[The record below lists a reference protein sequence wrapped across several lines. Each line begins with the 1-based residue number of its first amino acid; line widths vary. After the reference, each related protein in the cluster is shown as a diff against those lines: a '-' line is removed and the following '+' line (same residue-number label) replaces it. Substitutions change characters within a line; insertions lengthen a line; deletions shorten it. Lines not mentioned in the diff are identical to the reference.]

1 MCILQ
6 GHPPQPEVASVESDN
21 TEYIHIHEMWYS
33 NLSGLSAAAE
43 DGNQEIF
50 LMSSLAGCGKER

>member
-21 TEYIHIHEMWYS
+21 TEYIHEMWYS

>member
-6 GHPPQPEVASVESDN
+6 GHPPQPEVALVESDN
-21 TEYIHIHEMWYS
+21 MEYIHEMWYS

>member
-1 MCILQ
+1 MFILQ
-6 GHPPQPEVASVESDN
+6 GHPPQVESDN
-21 TEYIHIHEMWYS
+21 TEYIHELWYS

-50 LMSSLAGCGKER
+50 LMSSLAGCGKET